1 MPQDFEMTRS
11 FMVEQP
17 PPLPDLVVPDDPT
30 EEAAARAAAKKI
42 GVPYV
47 DLRQH
52 DFHPQTVKLI
62 TEAQARRFKALVLE
76 DRGDSYFVGF
86 ADPWDLRAQDEVSA
100 LLRRNVEVGVITQEQ
115 LKDTIEKVYRKTEQ
129 IGQFAKEVG
138 QDVQAQERV
147 VDLRALDGTLED
159 AEAPIVKM
167 LQTIFD
173 DAARINAS
181 DIHFEPQEKTLTVR
195 FRIDGQLHVQVETDP
210 RIASTLVVR
219 LKLMAGLDI
228 AERRLPQ
235 DGRMNMK
242 VGDSRFDVRMS
253 TMPTQFGESI
263 VLRLLRQDA
272 GRLNLSQ
279 IMPQRARKVF
289 ERALSAP
296 HGIVLVTGPTGSGK
310 STTLYAALEKL
321 NKPDVKILTCE
332 DPVEYRLQGIN
343 QVQVNEKIDLT
354 FARVLRSFLRQDPD
368 ILLVG
373 EIRDNETADIASR
386 AAITG
391 HLVLSTLH
399 TNDAATTPLRLL
411 DMKVPGYLIAS
422 SLLAVVS
429 QRLVRMVCPNCAI
442 SAPPPPEHLEWF
454 RSRVSPEELSLAKFR
469 HGKGCVRCNGV
480 GYFGRR
486 GVFEVVEMN
495 HQLALAIQGSDPSE
509 FERLARQ
516 QIGTYTIE
524 RNAHELVLTG
534 ETTISEAMTVVSG
547 GVD

>member
-1 MPQDFEMTRS
+1 
-11 FMVEQP
+11 VE
-17 PPLPDLVVPDDPT
+17 PDNPT
-30 EEAAARAAAKKI
+30 EEAAARSAAKKL

-47 DLRQH
+47 DQRQH
-52 DFHPQTVKLI
+52 DLHPQTVKLI

-279 IMPQRARKVF
+279 IMPQRARKAF

-310 STTLYAALEKL
+310 STTLYAALEML
-321 NKPDVKILTCE
+321 NKPEVKILTCE

-354 FARVLRSFLRQDPD
+354 FARCAAFFPAAGPR
-368 ILLVG
+368 
-373 EIRDNETADIASR
+373 R
-386 AAITG
+386 AA
-391 HLVLSTLH
+391 
-399 TNDAATTPLRLL
+399 
-411 DMKVPGYLIAS
+411 
-422 SLLAVVS
+422 
-429 QRLVRMVCPNCAI
+429 
-442 SAPPPPEHLEWF
+442 
-454 RSRVSPEELSLAKFR
+454 
-469 HGKGCVRCNGV
+469 
-480 GYFGRR
+480 
-486 GVFEVVEMN
+486 
-495 HQLALAIQGSDPSE
+495 
-509 FERLARQ
+509 
-516 QIGTYTIE
+516 
-524 RNAHELVLTG
+524 
-534 ETTISEAMTVVSG
+534 G
-547 GVD
+547 G